1 MIAMYTGT
9 PGSGKTLSAVDRMKR
24 KLEKNGVVIS
34 NFEIFARMIKNAGKE
49 PSSYIRLRNDEITP
63 SFLVW
68 FSEMYKKDIMK
79 GKHVP
84 EERILLVLDEAQLI
98 FNARSWMESDRMGW
112 ISFFSQHRKLGYEVV
127 MIAQDMKMLDRQI
140 RALVEFEY
148 TYRKARNMGIGGQI
162 VNVLWGGN
170 VHIEVR
176 RYAPTGDKIGSR
188 FFRAEKSV
196 YALYDTYTVF

>member
-1 MIAMYTGT
+1 MIAVYTGT
-9 PGSGKTLSAVDRMKR
+9 PGSGKTLSAVVRMKR
-24 KLEKNGVVIS
+24 KLEGKGVVIS
-34 NFEIFARMIKNAGKE
+34 NFEIYAKMIKKAGKE
-49 PSSYIRLRNDEITP
+49 PNAYIRLKNEEITP

-68 FSEMYKKDIMK
+68 FSEMYKDKVLK

-98 FNARSWMESDRMGW
+98 FNARNWMKADRMGW

-148 TYRKARNMGIGGQI
+148 TFRKAKNMGIGGQI